1 MIAEQFDFKP
11 FQYPFFHNGKRL
23 ATLFCSSL
31 VEAVKMRPLIPKA
44 VVVIVIFYTT
54 VANSRG
60 AVRKI
65 DPVKKMLTAAESPK
79 NVTKKQAL
87 FT

>member
-1 MIAEQFDFKP
+1 M
-11 FQYPFFHNGKRL
+11 
-23 ATLFCSSL
+23 
-31 VEAVKMRPLIPKA
+31 AV
-44 VVVIVIFYTT
+44 VVVIVIFYTAT
-54 VANSRG
+54 ITEANSRG

-87 FT
+87 FTWRTQNFCSCQNSFKAFKKDDDDGLGCLIELG